1 MVEVVFGEEVV
12 EELQAGRGEF
22 HRRAGRGEDWSH
34 QLVPG
39 QVEIVTV
46 AEPEQRIGQSASSLP
61 ASQPPTHFLSIVH
74 VVS

>member
-1 MVEVVFGEEVV
+1 MVEVVFGEEIV

-46 AEPEQRIGQSASSLP
+46 AEPEQRQLVRQAHFQPLGLLLTSS
-61 ASQPPTHFLSIVH
+61 V
-74 VVS
+74 